1 MNTKIRRLNQLIAL
15 LQTMDGSSVK
25 DLANLLEVSEMTI
38 RRDLKLLTQNQVVKN
53 VSGAAIYNP
62 QNQLQKFDE
71 DYELIHADKVHNE
84 EKDRIGRCAAGLI
97 EPEDTIIIDTGSTTE
112 KMVPYIKNDKKLTVI
127 CYNTNI
133 LADLLKKNL
142 SLVFAGGYFHSNT
155 QMFESEEGIALI
167 RRVRAKKAFIS
178 AAGIHDH
185 LGVTCANHYEIA
197 MKQAAISSSSQ
208 KILLAD
214 SSKFDMVKS
223 AYFTDLSTFQTIIT
237 DTDLSADWQNRINN
251 SNIELMMV

>member
-25 DLANLLEVSEMTI
+25 DLANLLQVSEMTI
-38 RRDLKLLTQNQVVKN
+38 RRDLKLLMQNQIVKN

-71 DYELIHADKVHNE
+71 DYELVNADKVHNQ
-84 EKDRIGRCAAGLI
+84 EKERIGLHAAGLI
-97 EPEDTIIIDTGSTTE
+97 EPGDTVIIDTGSTTV
-112 KMVPYIKNDKKLTVI
+112 KMVPYIKSDKNLTVI

-142 SLVFAGGYFHSNT
+142 SLVFAGGYFHPNT

-178 AAGIHDH
+178 AAGIHDQ

-197 MKQAAISSSSQ
+197 MKQAAISSASQ

-223 AYFTDLSTFQTIIT
+223 AYFADLPIFQTIIT
-237 DTDLSADWQNRINN
+237 DTALSATWQDRIH
-251 SNIELMMV
+251 SSGIELLMV